1 MRTSHVNFHQDT
13 IREPDGESVGEAGG
27 GGGAVIAVPPPL
39 GWATTTAQTED
50 PAKRAPPSPP
60 TESAIDMRGGGRR
73 RDVQKE
79 RNLQSA
85 RCDLRWCIVR
95 RATIHGTFKIVL
107 EAFNHETLLL
117 IHDE

>member
-1 MRTSHVNFHQDT
+1 MLSAKAGNLPDWDSVLKDILPRTSYVNVGQDT
-13 IREPDGESVGEAGG
+13 IREPNGQGDEGG
-27 GGGAVIAVPPPL
+27 GGGGVIAVPPPM

-79 RNLQSA
+79 KNLQSA
-85 RCDLRWCIVR
+85 RCDQ
-95 RATIHGTFKIVL
+95 TF
-107 EAFNHETLLL
+107 
-117 IHDE
+117 